1 MSGWDLSCPDWETR
15 IREGRS
21 LVPALPLY
29 RDEADLAVR
38 FFDQLHLPDVPNTP
52 ILAEA
57 AGGWFREIVRILFGS
72 RDPVT
77 NLRHVEE
84 IFALVAKKNS
94 KTSYGAALML
104 TAMFMNLR
112 PRAEFLFVGPTQAIS
127 DLAYSQAAGMI
138 ELDGELQRRF
148 KVRDHVKEIKD
159 LLNGAKLKI
168 KTFDLDIL
176 TGPRPAGVLLDEA
189 RGRSPSLAAS

>member
-15 IREGRS
+15 IREGHS
-21 LVPALPLY
+21 LIPDLALY
-29 RDEADLAVR
+29 QDEADLAVR

-57 AGGWFREIVRILFGS
+57 AGGWLREIVRGLFGA

-77 NLRHVEE
+77 NLRHVGE

-104 TAMFMNLR
+104 TAMFMN
-112 PRAEFLFVGPTQAIS
+112 PP
-127 DLAYSQAAGMI
+127 D
-138 ELDGELQRRF
+138 
-148 KVRDHVKEIKD
+148 
-159 LLNGAKLKI
+159 N
-168 KTFDLDIL
+168 
-176 TGPRPAGVLLDEA
+176 
-189 RGRSPSLAAS
+189 GRSNPPVNGVDKA